1 MIAPDMFQVFIVQP
15 ILNILILVL
24 ALLPGHNFGLAIIIF
39 TILVRIALLPLLR
52 KQLHHTKAMR
62 ELQPELKR
70 IKKESAGDKTKES
83 QLVMELYRER
93 EINPF
98 ASLGLVLLQLPILIA
113 LYVGLKK
120 IIDNPSNIVDL
131 AYGPIKD
138 LPYLK
143 DLSANIKSFD
153 QTLIGMVDLTRSA
166 VSQGVTYWPAMIL
179 ALGSA
184 VIQYFQSK
192 QLMPDQKDAK
202 TIRQILKE
210 SSEGK
215 QADQSEMNAAVSR
228 LTIFMIPAFI
238 FIASIGF
245 PSALPLYWLVSGIVA
260 YIQQGKILKEDEKEM
275 ESISREPDVKNPR
288 SYEKTKN
295 QKNKPNKTN
304 KKPAQKSKKRR

>member
-15 ILNILILVL
+15 ILNVLILVL
-24 ALLPGHNFGLAIIIF
+24 ALLPGHNFGLAIILF
-39 TILVRIALLPLLR
+39 TIIVRIALLPLLR

-70 IKKESAGDKTKES
+70 IKKEAKGDKTKES

-120 IIDNPSNIVDL
+120 IIDNPGNIVEL
-131 AYGPIKD
+131 AYGPIKE

-143 DLSANIKSFD
+143 DLTANIKSFD
-153 QTLIGMVDLTRSA
+153 QTLVGVVDLTRSA

-192 QLMPDQKDAK
+192 QLMPDQKDSK

-228 LTIFMIPAFI
+228 LTIYMIPAFI

-245 PSALPLYWLVSGIVA
+245 PSALPLYWLVSGMVA
-260 YIQQGKILKEDEKEM
+260 YIQQGRILKEDEVEM
-275 ESISREPDVKNPR
+275 ESISREPAIKKPKSSN
-288 SYEKTKN
+288 KTKTRN
-295 QKNKPNKTN
+295 HKPTKKTVS
-304 KKPAQKSKKRR
+304 KSKKRR